1 MLPLHGATVTTEEDD
16 PEGDLLATL
25 REIVG
30 PDVPIVATFDT
41 HVHGTARMARAAD
54 ALIGFKT
61 QPHVDH
67 YETATLG
74 DGHPAPGDAR
84 RDPAG
89 DDPSQAADADLGR
102 APGHD
107 QAAEPRT

>member
-16 PEGDLLATL
+16 PEGDLLARL

-41 HVHGTARMARAAD
+41 HAHGTARMARAAD

-67 YETATLG
+67 YETATLAMG
-74 DGHPAPGDAR
+74 ILLGAMRGELRP
-84 RDPAG
+84 G
-89 DDPSQAADADLGR
+89 DDPPQAPDADLGR

-107 QAAEPRT
+107 QGSRTSG

>member
-25 REIVG
+25 RDIVG
-30 PDVPIVATFDT
+30 PDDPDRRDVRYPRPR
-41 HVHGTARMARAAD
+41 HGADGPRAD

-67 YETATLG
+67 YETATARME
-74 DGHPAPGDAR
+74 HPDPGDAR
-84 RDPAG
+84 RD
-89 DDPSQAADADLGR
+89 AAR
-102 APGHD
+102 
-107 QAAEPRT
+107 